1 MNRTHIV
8 PAAFAVT
15 LALLLAACANIG
27 NPSGGPRDEDP
38 PRLVSANPPPGSL
51 GVNRTKMILQFDE
64 LVNVRDAFS
73 KVVVSPTSKSVP
85 RVSSLGRKVTVE
97 FDSLSPNTTYT
108 VDFADAIEDNNEGNT
123 LQGFTYTFS
132 TGHTLDSLRISGRV
146 LGARDL
152 EPAQG
157 MLVGVHS
164 DLADSAFVSKR
175 LLRVA
180 KTDDRGQFTIRGLA
194 PGRYRVFALDDKDND
209 CRYANPE
216 EDIAFLDAVV
226 SPSAEQTVA
235 NDTVYD
241 KITGKPDTVIQRPR
255 TRFLPNDVI
264 LYRFN
269 SEKRPQYLT
278 KYERMD
284 STRLF
289 LKFNTRAESL
299 PRISI
304 LGYPEGLTP
313 GSLEAS
319 EKLDSLVYWLRPEL
333 IRDDSLTVA
342 ARYLRT
348 DSSGQLTEYLDT
360 LKFFTKKLPVRKQN
374 RKNKDMKISA
384 ADSIAQI
391 TTSFKASGNGST
403 QEVWLPFYFES
414 EHPIASFD
422 STKVSLK
429 VLVDSTYR
437 TVAATPRVLRAD
449 SLSPRHFR
457 IEYPWEYER
466 KYKVEID
473 TMAGIDIYGRPSRPF
488 SQELNVKAASEYCSL
503 TLTLS
508 GLDPSVHAFVELL
521 GNGDK
526 LERTAPVI
534 DGRAYFPFLN
544 PGKYY
549 ARMIEDRNGN
559 GIYDTGDYSTLTQ
572 PEIAFY
578 YPKAFNIK
586 KNWDKEETWDVYGT
600 AIDQQK
606 PRAILKN
613 RPKQSKNRGRNE
625 RQNSEEEDEEEELFD
640 PTRNPF
646 DPNDRGSRNRGG
658 GAMRY

>member
-1 MNRTHIV
+1 MNRNHIV
-8 PAAFAVT
+8 FAAVAVT
-15 LALLLAACANIG
+15 MISLLVGCANIG

-38 PRLVSANPPPGSL
+38 PRLVSANPAPGSL

-64 LVNVRDAFS
+64 LVNVKDAFT

-85 RVSSLGRKVTVE
+85 RVSSLGRRVTVE

-123 LQGFTYTFS
+123 LQGFTYNFS
-132 TGHTLDSLRISGRV
+132 TGQTLDSLRISGRV

-157 MLVGVHS
+157 MLVGVHA

-209 CRYANPE
+209 YRYANPE
-216 EDIAFLDAVV
+216 EDIAFFEAVV
-226 SPSAEQTVA
+226 SPSTELTVA

-278 KYERMD
+278 KYERLD

-299 PRISI
+299 PSISV
-304 LGYPEGLTP
+304 LSYPEGLTP
-313 GSLEAS
+313 GTLEAS

-333 IRDDSLTVA
+333 VRDDSLTVA

-348 DSSGQLTEYLDT
+348 DSVGQLTEFSDT
-360 LKFFTKKLPVRKQN
+360 LKFFTKKLPVRKN
-374 RKNKDMKISA
+374 RKAKEIKITA
-384 ADSIAQI
+384 ADSIARI
-391 TTSFKASGNGST
+391 TTSFSASGNGST
-403 QEVWLPFYFES
+403 QEIWLPFYFES
-414 EHPIASFD
+414 AHPIAKFD

-437 TVAATPRVLRAD
+437 PVATPPRVLRAD

-473 TMAGIDIYGRPSRPF
+473 TMAGIDIYGRPTRPF

-503 TLTLS
+503 TLMLS
-508 GLDPSVHAFVELL
+508 GLDSSVPAFVELL

-526 LERTAPVI
+526 LERTSAVI

-559 GIYDTGDYSTLTQ
+559 GKYDTGDYSTLTQ

-586 KNWDKEETWDVYGT
+586 KNWDKEETWDVYGI

-613 RPKQSKNRGRNE
+613 RPKQGKNRGRDE
-625 RQNSEEEDEEEELFD
+625 RQNADEEDEEEELFD

-646 DPNDRGSRNRGG
+646 DPNDRGSRQHRGG
-658 GAMRY
+658 AIRY

>member
-1 MNRTHIV
+1 MKMKRTNIALPV
-8 PAAFAVT
+8 FMAALVS
-15 LALLLAACANIG
+15 LLAGCANIG

-51 GVNRTKMILQFDE
+51 GVNRTKMVLQFDE
-64 LVNVRDAFS
+64 LVNVKDAFS
-73 KVVVSPTSKSVP
+73 KVVVSPTSRSVP

-97 FDSLSPNTTYT
+97 FDSLAPNTTYT
-108 VDFADAIEDNNEGNT
+108 VDFADAIEDNNEANT

-132 TGHTLDSLRISGRV
+132 TGQTLDSLRISGRV

-157 MLVGVHS
+157 MLVGVHAN
-164 DLADSAFVSKR
+164 LADSAFTTER

-194 PGRYRVFALDDKDND
+194 PGQYRVFALDDKDND
-209 CRYANPE
+209 YRYANQE
-216 EDIAFLDAVV
+216 EDIAFYDMVI
-226 SPSAEQTVA
+226 SPTAEPAVA

-241 KITGKPDTVIQRPR
+241 KITGNPDTVIQRPR

-278 KYERMD
+278 KYERLD
-284 STRLF
+284 STRVF
-289 LKFNTRAESL
+289 MKFNTRAESL
-299 PRISI
+299 PCISI
-304 LGYPEGLTP
+304 LGYPKGTTL
-313 GSLEAS
+313 GALEAS

-333 IRDDSLTVA
+333 VRDDSLIIA
-342 ARYLRT
+342 ARYMRT
-348 DSSGQLTEYLDT
+348 DSTGQLREFSDT
-360 LKFFTKKLPVRKQN
+360 LRFFTKKPSVKKHGRKEI
-374 RKNKDMKISA
+374 KISA
-384 ADSIAQI
+384 ADSIARI
-391 TTSFKASGNGST
+391 TTSFRGTGGGSS
-403 QEVWLPFYFES
+403 QEVWLPFHFES
-414 EHPIASFD
+414 EHPIATFD
-422 STKVSLK
+422 TTKVSLK
-429 VLVDSTYR
+429 ILVDSTYR
-437 TVAATPRVLRAD
+437 SVATALRVLQAD

-457 IEYPWEYER
+457 IEFPWEYEQ
-466 KYKVEID
+466 KYRVEID
-473 TMAGIDIYGRPSRPF
+473 TMAAIDIYGRPTRPF
-488 SQELNVKAASEYCSL
+488 SQELNVRPASEYCSL
-503 TLTLS
+503 TLMLS
-508 GLDPSVHAFVELL
+508 GLDPSMPAFVELL
-521 GNGDK
+521 GSGDK
-526 LERTAPVI
+526 LERTALVEN
-534 DGRAYFPFLN
+534 GRAYFPFLN

-559 GIYDTGDYSTLTQ
+559 GRYDTGDYSTLTQ
-572 PEIAFY
+572 PETAFY

-613 RPKQSKNRGRNE
+613 RPKQGKHRNRNE
-625 RQNSEEEDEEEELFD
+625 QNSGDEEEEEDGLFD

-646 DPNDRGSRNRGG
+646 DPNDRGSRNRG
-658 GAMRY
+658 ATRY